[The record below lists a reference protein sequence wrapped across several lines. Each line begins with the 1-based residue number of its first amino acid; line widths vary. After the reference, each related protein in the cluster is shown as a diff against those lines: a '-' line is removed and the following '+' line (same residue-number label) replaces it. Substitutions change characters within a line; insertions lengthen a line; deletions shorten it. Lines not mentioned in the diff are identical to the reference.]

1 MRRVRRQTGR
11 SILMRFGERAV
22 VCRSVCRSSA
32 FGNGSWTLI
41 FTVCVDY
48 EYYLSQQIL
57 PPIERLCEPIEGTD
71 RARLAECL
79 GLDPNRYRT
88 ATAAESESR
97 AFSTL
102 DSLISDAER
111 YKDCDHFVVRC
122 RSCKGQVEFAF
133 IGDRAVSD
141 RGFVVSSVLSKTH
154 RPLATVLDT
163 LIVRSY
169 LSRVP
174 VSDVPSEPPG
184 TARVPDPRA
193 HIEVLR
199 GLDGVQ

>member
-1 MRRVRRQTGR
+1 
-11 SILMRFGERAV
+11 MRFDEPAV
-22 VCRSVCRSSA
+22 VCRSVCQSA
-32 FGNGSWTLI
+32 FGNDSWILI

-111 YKDCDHFVVRC
+111 YKECDHFVVRC

-133 IGDRAVSD
+133 IGDRAVSVPD
-141 RGFVVSSVLSKTH
+141 PVPSCIKSKTH
-154 RPLATVLDT
+154 RPLATVLHT
-163 LIVRSY
+163 LIVRPH

-174 VSDVPSEPPG
+174 VCYGTSEPPS

-193 HIEVLR
+193 HIKVLR